1 MIPHM
6 RAAERLRRGT
16 DRWAIS
22 GSQQGPRSGR
32 RAALGVR
39 FLGREIHLSPR
50 REPARL
56 PACYFVCERN
66 FVGRMSFNSSGWAGR
81 LCLPNAVPMPE
92 LAKAGRAKPCIWPIQ
107 KGY

>member
-32 RAALGVR
+32 HAALGVR
-39 FLGREIHLSPR
+39 LLGREIHLSPR

-66 FVGRMSFNSSGWAGR
+66 FVGRIRTQVRMSFEVAKR
-81 LCLPNAVPMPE
+81 LCHLGGPGKKRSEDVLGDLLE
-92 LAKAGRAKPCIWPIQ
+92 
-107 KGY
+107 